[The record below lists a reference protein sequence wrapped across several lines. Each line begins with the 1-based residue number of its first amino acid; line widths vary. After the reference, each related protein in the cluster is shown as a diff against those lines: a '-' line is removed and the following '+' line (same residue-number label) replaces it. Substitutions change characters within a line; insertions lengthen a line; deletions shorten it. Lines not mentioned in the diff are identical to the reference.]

1 MDSPK
6 ENSLFLTMLSSFNGS
21 RIEKGSITSNQ
32 NEPDIRPV
40 RGSAEVTRERDF
52 SLDRQRRSRGQKGKM
67 NGPRQVSRPPNT
79 SWLGNKWGFLVRCI
93 LLSGW
98 RAGSCSWDGRAAL

>member
-6 ENSLFLTMLSSFNGS
+6 ENSLFITMLSSFNGS

-40 RGSAEVTRERDF
+40 RGSAEVT
-52 SLDRQRRSRGQKGKM
+52 RSRGQKGKM